1 MKKTERT
8 ALTAAIFAAAI
19 GTSAVT
25 GGQAVAIDLAEEP
38 VTAESDLESYATVY
52 GPAPDFEYR
61 EPETE
66 AISEEPTENM
76 TMPEFQDVYG
86 PPPTTEPETVE
97 SMTQAL
103 YGPIWDGGD
112 ANLDGK
118 ADVFDMPL
126 IRKYVVSDNKFYS
139 DPSVFNSDV
148 NIDGKV
154 NVADLVAFS
163 QFLLGQRDYI
173 GNGETKVK
181 ENKIEEEIKTI
192 KAACGDKILKVIIET
207 CYLTDE
213 EKIKLCGCV
222 TRAKAEY
229 IKTSTGFGTGGAT
242 FDDVKLFKEHVGPDV
257 KIKAAGGIRT
267 KEDMEH
273 S

>member
-86 PPPTTEPETVE
+86 PPPMTEPDTVE
-97 SMTQAL
+97 PMTEAV
-103 YGPIWDGGD
+103 YGPPWIPGD
-112 ANLDGK
+112 INHDFSV
-118 ADVFDMPL
+118 DVFDMPL
-126 IRKYVVSDNKFYS
+126 IRKLVISTGNVRDTNYWWT
-139 DPSVFNSDV
+139 FNNADI
-148 NIDGKV
+148 NNDDEV
-154 NVADLVAFS
+154 NVADLVALS
-163 QFLLGQRDYI
+163 QYLMGQRESLRDSQS
-173 GNGETKVK
+173 KVK
-181 ENKIEEEIKTI
+181 ENKI
-192 KAACGDKILKVIIET
+192 KVIYEETTEPETEPSTSPFTDLPQPKYGPPYSGDPDWGLDPIEPF
-207 CYLTDE
+207 DPIE
-213 EKIKLCGCV
+213 EPTYQAYYGPP
-222 TRAKAEY
+222 
-229 IKTSTGFGTGGAT
+229 SFFG
-242 FDDVKLFKEHVGPDV
+242 L
-257 KIKAAGGIRT
+257 
-267 KEDMEH
+267 EDF
-273 S
+273 

>member
-181 ENKIEEEIKTI
+181 ENKI
-192 KAACGDKILKVIIET
+192 KVIYEETTEPETEPSTSPFTDLPQPKYGPPYSGDPDWGLDPIEPF
-207 CYLTDE
+207 DPIE
-213 EKIKLCGCV
+213 EPTYQAYYGPP
-222 TRAKAEY
+222 
-229 IKTSTGFGTGGAT
+229 SFFG
-242 FDDVKLFKEHVGPDV
+242 L
-257 KIKAAGGIRT
+257 
-267 KEDMEH
+267 EDF
-273 S
+273 